1 MCRVCRRARIIPGRN
16 DVATSEIDKRTCRKL
31 VAQAESHSMGL
42 SPGSILL
49 FDAASSADRFIYIFI
64 WVYVLLIFIYVLST
78 WVRLPYSP
86 WLRRIQDFLRD
97 VCEPYLRLFRRI
109 LPSFGPLDLSPV
121 VAVIVLFVIQKVVH
135 TILSNF

>member
-1 MCRVCRRARIIPGRN
+1 
-16 DVATSEIDKRTCRKL
+16 
-31 VAQAESHSMGL
+31 MGL

-64 WVYVLLIFIYVLST
+64 WVYVLLIFIYVLSP

-109 LPSFGPLDLSPV
+109 LPAFGPLDLSPV
-121 VAVIVLFVIQKVVH
+121 VAVLVLVLLMKVVDA
-135 TILSNF
+135 IFDRF